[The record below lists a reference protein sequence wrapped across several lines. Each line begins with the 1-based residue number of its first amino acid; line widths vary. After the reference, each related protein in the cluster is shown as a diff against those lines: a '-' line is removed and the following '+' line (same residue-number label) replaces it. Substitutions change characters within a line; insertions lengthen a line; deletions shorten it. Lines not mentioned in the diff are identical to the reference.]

1 MFKVGTAVIDYRE
14 LIWALAWK
22 NIIVRYK
29 QAYLG
34 LGWAVLR
41 PVMLMLI
48 FSLVRA
54 FVEIDSGQIPYPI
67 LTFAALMPWMLFQD
81 ATAEGVSSVVQNASL
96 IRKIYFPREI
106 FPITAVF
113 TKLIE
118 FSITVFILAG
128 LMLYYKMAPTIY
140 VFWAPL
146 IVIYVIVVALS
157 ICFIGSA
164 LNVYFRDVSAAMPIA
179 LSLLMYASPVIYPL
193 ALVKRKLLEEHIAG
207 DWSDSL
213 YTLYTANP
221 LAGII
226 DSFQRVVLLGQPPD
240 LSSLLPGVV
249 VTSICLPLSYLIFKT
264 SEAYFADII

>member
-1 MFKVGTAVIDYRE
+1 MLTIRNTLVDYRE

-22 NIIVRYK
+22 NIVVRYK

-54 FVEIDSGQIPYPI
+54 FVEIDSGGIPYPI

-81 ATAEGVSSVVQNASL
+81 ATSEGVSSVVQNANL
-96 IRKIYFPREI
+96 IRKVYFPREV
-106 FPITAVF
+106 FPLTAVC

-118 FSITVFILAG
+118 FSITVVILVA
-128 LMLYYKMAPTIY
+128 LMVYYKMAPNVY
-140 VFWAPL
+140 MLWAPL
-146 IVIYVIVVALS
+146 IVFYVVLVALS
-157 ICFIGSA
+157 ICFLGSA
-164 LNVYFRDVSAAMPIA
+164 LNVYFRDVSAAMPVA

-193 ALVKRKLLEEHIAG
+193 SLVKRKLLDERIAG
-207 DWSDSL
+207 DWSGVL
-213 YTLYTANP
+213 YTLYTSNP

-226 DSFQRVVLLGQPPD
+226 DSFQRIVLRGLPPD
-240 LSSLLPGVV
+240 FPSLLPGAI
-249 VTSICLPLSYLIFKT
+249 VTLVLLPLSYIVFKNA
-264 SEAYFADII
+264 EAYFADII